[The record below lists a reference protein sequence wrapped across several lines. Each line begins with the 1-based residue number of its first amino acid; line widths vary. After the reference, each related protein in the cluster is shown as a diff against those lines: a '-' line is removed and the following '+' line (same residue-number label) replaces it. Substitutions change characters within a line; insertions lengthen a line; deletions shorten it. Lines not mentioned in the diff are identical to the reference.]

1 MMLHLGVMAL
11 CAACVSIVFATL
23 QRDETAQQIKFGAQ
37 IFGALLGGVAGM
49 AAFWPAPRAEP
60 GAPVHLSM
68 APSLHRYAVPP
79 SGITLGSGEIFE
91 KLTAIK

>member
-37 IFGALLGGVAGM
+37 IFGALLGGGLLIGLLQYVA
-49 AAFWPAPRAEP
+49 FR
-60 GAPVHLSM
+60 
-68 APSLHRYAVPP
+68 
-79 SGITLGSGEIFE
+79 
-91 KLTAIK
+91 